1 MYVLEAHG
9 EVIRSKLSSNQSR
22 YLDII
27 VTHQKTHYSPRFRV
41 CIFFTSTLSKKHKNL
56 YCLEFLVGP
65 SPFIQL
71 WSLSMFRQLL
81 NTHMRDWAFWRWRSV
96 CRSVLYPTTSSH
108 WAKLKPSNT
117 TQNKRSKCNR
127 IYNWN
132 TRQNIYKHHFS
143 WTNNIKLPTK
153 NESSEAELE
162 FPYDIRIRRVN
173 IGFDY

>member
-27 VTHQKTHYSPRFRV
+27 VTHQNKHYSPRFRV
-41 CIFFTSTLSKKHKNL
+41 CIFFTSTLSKKNKNL

-117 TQNKRSKCNR
+117 TQNKRSKCR
-127 IYNWN
+127 IIEQHAKTYPKHIQ
-132 TRQNIYKHHFS
+132 TPFLMDKQHKAPYKKQKFGS
-143 WTNNIKLPTK
+143 RT
-153 NESSEAELE
+153 
-162 FPYDIRIRRVN
+162 
-173 IGFDY
+173 